1 MIEGL
6 LLSWGATAAW
16 SVFGPVLENLAQDAA
31 KSYVGKCFGSVLSP
45 LNRKP
50 LTKATGLAV
59 KELLK
64 LLEDELLDA
73 DLETRELE
81 AMRDVVAD
89 FLEQEPVQ
97 QAIGS
102 LFLEPGYHLDPA
114 LFVKA
119 WQDTPDAPA
128 LPEDFSWKRISKRF
142 SRKVEAIR
150 EDSAELRETF
160 ARLRSAKDSE
170 DWQKGRDLPP
180 EFDLDKY
187 AEALVERFASLSL
200 DSLDT
205 DGAAYNAVRLWNVF
219 VPQSI
224 RECQNYRPQLLE
236 LPKEEQQRL
245 IQQGEV
251 DAREF
256 EQLERERH
264 DLRRAY
270 FDQTPRPVLEVCA
283 DLQLPRLVILGDP
296 GSGKSSL
303 LRFLALEWAR
313 DEDANRRYT
322 APLPLLIE
330 LRDYNQW
337 NCPNGKGFVSYLHHA
352 RTWHRLNQQT
362 LDALLKIPG
371 RVVLLLDGLDEIFD
385 PKEREQAINDIHRFS
400 NDYPDTRIILTSRVV
415 GYKAQRLRGAGF
427 QDFMLQDLDEEQI
440 EQFLNLWHETTFTDT
455 NEAERKRERLA
466 KAIKDSRPIKL
477 LAGNP
482 LLLTLM
488 AIINRHEELPRNRV
502 ELYEKAAKLL
512 LQNWDTGRHLQNYPD
527 LKARIRFWAKAE
539 ILRKVA
545 MEMQTG
551 GKKAAN
557 LIQGDKLIV
566 LIADYLKETF
576 GNELLKDHPRSV
588 AEVLVRQLR
597 ERNFILCFLGGDSYA
612 FVHRTFLEYFCAA
625 EYVDQF
631 KERQTLKIDDL
642 LALYDQH
649 CRDDDW
655 QEVLRLICGQL
666 DEQFAGRIIAHLTD
680 KVDMEAWNGEI
691 PPPELVLA
699 VWCLSEVKN
708 LKRIEKKV
716 GADLLLKVIDC
727 FLLGQAGYYSGP
739 DDFIDFSEGLS
750 AAAKTVGSEWPGK
763 STFRFCGQYP
773 DYEFSTYQS
782 EWPFF
787 IAAVFQQREWIENL
801 VRKNLDDRVSY
812 PLAALVKYWPDDKTR
827 QLIIQNIFSDHK
839 GVIIYSNHPSSV
851 ALKLLVQEWPDYN
864 TWRLLTELILQDE
877 REWLCCWALELLADH
892 WPDNDTRQLIKKQ
905 ILVNGAAASLY
916 GKEHS
921 RFGRLVFY
929 DSSTILAFGYLN
941 PRQPIPTEHIQKAAK
956 EANIPPDKIDEAVR
970 SLSKHMGWDIT
981 KGSEAGKLP

>member
-1 MIEGL
+1 MIEGVL
-6 LLSWGATAAW
+6 ISWGATAAW
-16 SVFGPVLENLAQDAA
+16 SVFGPVLENIAQGVAKDAA

-73 DLETRELE
+73 ELETRELE
-81 AMRDVVAD
+81 VMRDVVAD
-89 FLEQEPVQ
+89 FLEQDVVQ

-102 LFLEPGYHLDPA
+102 LFLEPGYYLDPA

-128 LPEDFSWKRISKRF
+128 LPNDFSWKRISKRF
-142 SRKVEAIR
+142 SREVEAIR
-150 EDSAELRETF
+150 DDSAELRETF

-187 AEALVERFASLSL
+187 ADALVERFASLGL

-205 DGAAYNAVRLWNVF
+205 EGAAYNAVRLWNVF

-251 DAREF
+251 DAREL
-256 EQLERERH
+256 ELLERERH

-283 DLQLPRLVILGDP
+283 DPQLPRLVILGDP

-337 NCPNGKGFVSYLHHA
+337 DCPNGKGFVSYLHHA

-415 GYKAQRLRGAGF
+415 GYKTQRLRDAEF
-427 QDFMLQDLDEEQI
+427 KDFMLQDLDEEQV
-440 EQFLNLWHETTFTDT
+440 EQFLVLWHETTFTDI
-455 NEAERKRERLA
+455 NEAQRKRERLA
-466 KAIKDSRPIKL
+466 KAIRESNPIKL

-488 AIINRHEELPRNRV
+488 AIINRYQELPRDRV
-502 ELYEKAAKLL
+502 LLYEKAAELL
-512 LQNWDTGRHLQNYPD
+512 LQQWETERSLQDFPGLSGEID
-527 LKARIRFWAKAE
+527 LRAKSA
-539 ILRKVA
+539 ILRRVA
-545 MEMQTG
+545 LAMQTAEG
-551 GKKAAN
+551 QEEGRAAN
-557 LIQGDKLIV
+557 IIQGERLAGLIE
-566 LIADYLKETF
+566 AYLREDLHF
-576 GNELLKDHPRSV
+576 DQARAAAN
-588 AEVLVRQLR
+588 ALVKQLR

-612 FVHRTFLEYFCAA
+612 FVHRTFLEYFCAT
-625 EYVDQF
+625 EFVHQF
-631 KERQTLKIDDL
+631 EKKKSLSLEEL
-642 LALYDQH
+642 LALYDKY

-666 DEQFAGRIIAHLTD
+666 DEQFAGEIIAHLTEQ
-680 KVDMEAWNGEI
+680 VDMEAWDGETYL
-691 PPPELVLA
+691 PELELA
-699 VWCLSEVKN
+699 TWCLSEVNRIN
-708 LKRIEKKV
+708 LIGKDV
-716 GADLLLKVIDC
+716 GAKLLLKVTAC
-727 FLLGQAGYYSGP
+727 FLQGHYGMYNVTPLIKL
-739 DDFIDFSEGLS
+739 FK
-750 AAAKTVGSEWPGK
+750 AALAVGATWPGK
-763 STFRFCGQYP
+763 SIFQFAGQCPVGSGESQYL
-773 DYEFSTYQS
+773 
-782 EWPFF
+782 WPHFL
-787 IAAVFQQREWIENL
+787 AAVFRQRSWIE
-801 VRKNLDDRVSY
+801 
-812 PLAALVKYWPDDKTR
+812 
-827 QLIIQNIFSDHK
+827 QLISKLDFVYISDE
-839 GVIIYSNHPSSV
+839 VINRNQ
-851 ALKLLVQEWPDYN
+851 ALYVIG
-864 TWRLLTELILQDE
+864 T
-877 REWLCCWALELLADH
+877 H
-892 WPDNDTRQLIKKQ
+892 WPDVTSQHIMKKYSP
-905 ILVNGAAASLY
+905 VAGVAASFY

-921 RFGRLVFY
+921 DLGEFLFLQDPERNKEWIYRKY
-929 DSSTILAFGYLN
+929 YLD
-941 PRQPIPTEHIQKAAK
+941 PREPIPVKHIQEAAKAAG
-956 EANIPPDKIDEAVR
+956 IPPDKIDETVR
-970 SLSKHMGWDIT
+970 SLSEHMGWDIT

>member
-6 LLSWGATAAW
+6 LASWGAAAAW
-16 SVFGPVLENLAQDAA
+16 GIFGPVLEKLAKDVVNDTA
-31 KSYVGKCFGSVLSP
+31 KNYVKKSFGSVLSP

-64 LLEDELLDA
+64 QLEDELLDVEM
-73 DLETRELE
+73 DTEEVRELE
-81 AMRDVVAD
+81 GIVAA
-89 FLEQEPVQ
+89 FLEQDSVQ
-97 QAIGS
+97 LAIGA
-102 LFLEPGYHLDPA
+102 LFLEPGFHLDPA
-114 LFVKA
+114 AFAKA
-119 WQDTPDAPA
+119 WAATEDAPD
-128 LPEDFSWKRISKRF
+128 LPREFSWRRISKRF

-150 EDSAELRETF
+150 EDSVELRETF
-160 ARLRSAKDSE
+160 TRLRSAKDSE

-187 AEALVERFASLSL
+187 ADALVERFASLSL

-205 DGAAYNAVRLWNVF
+205 EGAAYNAVRLWNVF

-245 IQQGEV
+245 IAQGEV
-251 DAREF
+251 DAREL
-256 EQLERERH
+256 ELLERERH

-337 NCPNGKGFVSYLHHA
+337 DCPNGKGFVSYLHHA

-440 EQFLNLWHETTFTDT
+440 AQFLALWHETTFADA
-455 NEAERKRERLA
+455 NEAERKRERLV

-488 AIINRHEELPRNRV
+488 AIINRYQELPRDRAL
-502 ELYEKAAKLL
+502 LYEKAAELL
-512 LQNWDTGRHLQNYPD
+512 LQQWDTERLLQDFPGLSGEID
-527 LKARIRFWAKAE
+527 LRAKSA
-539 ILRKVA
+539 ILRRVA
-545 MEMQTG
+545 LAMQTAEG
-551 GKKAAN
+551 QEEGRAAN
-557 LIQGDKLIV
+557 IIQGERLTSLIE
-566 LIADYLKETF
+566 AYLRE
-576 GNELLKDHPRSV
+576 ELHFDQAR
-588 AEVLVRQLR
+588 AAANALVDQLR
-597 ERNFILCFLGGDSYA
+597 QRNFILCFLGGDSYA
-612 FVHRTFLEYFCAA
+612 FVHRTFLEYFCAT
-625 EYVDQF
+625 EFVYQF
-631 KERQTLKIDDL
+631 EKKKTLSLEGL
-642 LALYDQH
+642 LALYDAH

-666 DEQFAGRIIAHLTD
+666 DEQFAGQIIEHLIKKVYIKKEGRAATDNHSERI
-680 KVDMEAWNGEI
+680 E
-691 PPPELVLA
+691 ELVLA
-699 VWCLSEVKN
+699 IWCLSEVKN
-708 LKRIEKKV
+708 TNKINEEI
-716 GADLLLKVIDC
+716 GGNLLLKSIDY
-727 FLLGQAGYYSGP
+727 FFHRGEDPASSKL
-739 DDFIDFSEGLS
+739 FV
-750 AAAKTVGSEWPGK
+750 AARSVGAEWPGK
-763 STFRFCGQYP
+763 FKFQFTGQYP
-773 DYEFSTYQS
+773 TYGFLF
-782 EWPFF
+782 EWP
-787 IAAVFQQREWIENL
+787 ILLASIFQERLWIEQL
-801 VRKNLDDRVSY
+801 SEALYDTVQRGALTA
-812 PLAALVKYWPDDKTR
+812 LAEYWPDDKTR
-827 QLIIQNIFSDHK
+827 QLITLRAVQGKDEAIRNTCLKLLVEKWPDDEVHQLLIHCAVQYKYKNS
-839 GVIIYSNHPSSV
+839 GRT
-851 ALKLLVQEWPDYN
+851 ALKLLTKKWPDDN
-864 TWRLLTELILQDE
+864 THQLFNDYIK
-877 REWLCCWALELLADH
+877 AD
-892 WPDNDTRQLIKKQ
+892 
-905 ILVNGAAASLY
+905 GEMASIHGEDY
-916 GKEHS
+916 S
-921 RFGRLVFY
+921 RFGGIVFQKYIWNNRL
-929 DSSTILAFGYLN
+929 YLD
-941 PRQPIPTEHIQKAAK
+941 PSEPIPAEHIQKAAK
-956 EANIPPDKIDEAVR
+956 AAHIPPRKIAETVR
-970 SLSKHMGWDIT
+970 SLSEHMGWDIT

>member
-6 LLSWGATAAW
+6 LASWGAAAAW
-16 SVFGPVLENLAQDAA
+16 GIFDPVLEKLAKDVVNDTA
-31 KSYVGKCFGSVLSP
+31 KNYVKKSFGSVLSP

-73 DLETRELE
+73 ELETRELE
-81 AMRDVVAD
+81 VMRDVVAD

-102 LFLEPGYHLDPA
+102 LFLEPGYHFDPA

-119 WQDTPDAPA
+119 WQDTPDTPA
-128 LPEDFSWKRISKRF
+128 LPDDFSWKRISKRF

-187 AEALVERFASLSL
+187 ADALVERFASLSL

-205 DGAAYNAVRLWNVF
+205 EGAAYNAVRLWNVF

-224 RECQNYRPQLLE
+224 RKCQNYRPQLLE

-245 IQQGEV
+245 IAQGEV
-251 DAREF
+251 DAREL
-256 EQLERERH
+256 ELLERERH

-337 NCPNGKGFVSYLHHA
+337 DCPNGKGFVSYLHHA

-385 PKEREQAINDIHRFS
+385 DKEREQAINDIHRFS

-440 EQFLNLWHETTFTDT
+440 AQFLTLWHETTFAES
-455 NEAERKRERLA
+455 NEAERKRERLV
-466 KAIKDSRPIKL
+466 KAIKDSQPIKL

-488 AIINRHEELPRNRV
+488 AIINRYQELPRDRV
-502 ELYEKAAKLL
+502 LLYEKAAELL
-512 LQNWDTGRHLQNYPD
+512 LQQWDTERLLQDFPGLSGEID
-527 LKARIRFWAKAE
+527 LRAKSA
-539 ILRKVA
+539 ILRRVA
-545 MEMQTG
+545 LTMQTG
-551 GKKAAN
+551 EGQGGGQAAN
-557 LIQGDKLIV
+557 IIQGERLTGLIEE
-566 LIADYLKETF
+566 YLRE
-576 GNELLKDHPRSV
+576 ELHFDQARAV
-588 AEVLVRQLR
+588 ANALVKQLR

-612 FVHRTFLEYFCAA
+612 FVHRTFLEYFCAT
-625 EYVDQF
+625 EYVYQF
-631 KERQTLKIDDL
+631 EKKKSLSLEGL
-642 LALYDQH
+642 LEIYDAH
-649 CRDDDW
+649 CREDDW

-666 DEQFAGRIIAHLTD
+666 DERFAGKIIAHLTD
-680 KVDMEAWNGEI
+680 RVDMEAWDGETYL
-691 PPPELVLA
+691 PELELA
-699 VWCLSEVKN
+699 TWCLSEVNRIN
-708 LKRIEKKV
+708 LIEKDV
-716 GADLLLKVIDC
+716 GAKLLLKVTAC
-727 FLLGQAGYYSGP
+727 FLQGHYGMYNVTPLIKLFKAS
-739 DDFIDFSEGLS
+739 L
-750 AAAKTVGSEWPGK
+750 AVGATWPGK
-763 STFRFCGQYP
+763 SVFHFDGHLPTPTEKSLSPVFLAAIFRQRQWIEQFCLAEDTALRSSSLEALATFWP
-773 DYEFSTYQS
+773 DKNTRNLLTRCAIEDENELVRYAALSCLSRNWLDAETYQLLKERAPS
-782 EWPFF
+782 EGTAACFYGEQHSFF
-787 IAAVFQQREWIENL
+787 GSIVFRLTYSKSKAGIIPYL
-801 VRKNLDDRVSY
+801 RTGVRNFFD
-812 PLAALVKYWPDDKTR
+812 
-827 QLIIQNIFSDHK
+827 
-839 GVIIYSNHPSSV
+839 PSQS
-851 ALKLLVQEWPDYN
+851 
-864 TWRLLTELILQDE
+864 
-877 REWLCCWALELLADH
+877 
-892 WPDNDTRQLIKKQ
+892 
-905 ILVNGAAASLY
+905 
-916 GKEHS
+916 
-921 RFGRLVFY
+921 
-929 DSSTILAFGYLN
+929 
-941 PRQPIPTEHIQKAAK
+941 IPAKHIQKAAK
-956 EANIPPDKIDEAVR
+956 AAGIPSDKIDEAVR
-970 SLSKHMGWDIT
+970 SLSEHMGWDIT
-981 KGSEAGKLP
+981 KGSGAEPNETTRRTFNDADVGHDLVECENEDEIFKKLGI